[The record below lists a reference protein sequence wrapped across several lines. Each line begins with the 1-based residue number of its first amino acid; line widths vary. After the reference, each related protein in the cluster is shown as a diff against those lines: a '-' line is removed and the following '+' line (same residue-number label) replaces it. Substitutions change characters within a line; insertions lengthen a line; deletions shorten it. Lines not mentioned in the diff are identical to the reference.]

1 MKGIVGFVAASLLAV
16 AVQAQ
21 TPKDKPNVDKLCG
34 CFEVEFKYAE
44 TFSPKQGYKYHDRDE
59 ISGGTELI
67 LPVETTDK
75 KIVMQHLLVVT
86 DSMIIKHWREDW
98 TYENPT
104 IWKYKGDKV
113 WVKEQLKPDQV
124 KGKWTQSVWEVSDA
138 PRYQGASEWMNVD
151 GKIVWQNTADA
162 PLPRREYSTRSDY
175 NILRR
180 TNRLVLNKDGW
191 THEQDNQKIIR
202 KDGTD
207 DLLVEEKGVNTYK
220 RIDDSNC
227 AAAKAYW
234 EKTKDYW
241 TKVRKA
247 WDEYTAKNSSV
258 VLKGEVDGKVL
269 HEHLFALEKEVT
281 SGKVK
286 PEDVDARIKSSL
298 EKFLGADKGV
308 AGVQK

>member
-1 MKGIVGFVAASLLAV
+1 MKGLVGLAAASLLAI

-21 TPKDKPNVDKLCG
+21 TPKDRPNVDKLCG

-44 TFSPKQGYKYHDRDE
+44 TFSPKQGYKYHDREE

-67 LPVETTDK
+67 FPVETTDK

-113 WVKEQLKPDQV
+113 WVKEQLKPADV
-124 KGKWTQSVWEVSDA
+124 KGKWTQSVWEVSDE
-138 PRYQGASEWMNVD
+138 PRYQGVSEWTNVD
-151 GKIVWQNTADA
+151 GKTIWQNTVDA
-162 PLPRREYSTRSDY
+162 PLPRREYSVRSDY
-175 NILRR
+175 NILKR

-207 DLLVEEKGVNTYK
+207 ELLVEEKGLNTYK

-234 EKTKDYW
+234 ERTKDYW
-241 TKVRKA
+241 TKVRKV
-247 WDEYTAKNSSV
+247 WEDYVAKHSTV
-258 VLKGEVDGKVL
+258 ALLGKVDGKVL
-269 HEHLFALEKEVT
+269 HEYLFALEKEVT

-298 EKFLGADKGV
+298 EKFIAPDKGV
-308 AGVQK
+308 AVQK

>member
-1 MKGIVGFVAASLLAV
+1 MKGFVAFVAAALATV

-44 TFSPKQGYKYHDRDE
+44 TFSPKQDYKYHDREE

-75 KIVMQHLLVVT
+75 KIVMQHLLVIT

-113 WVKEQLKPDQV
+113 WVKEQLQPGQV

-138 PRYQGASEWMNVD
+138 PRYQGASEWLNID

-162 PLPRREYSTRSDY
+162 PLPRREYSVRSDY

-180 TNRLVLNKDGW
+180 TNRLVLNNDGW

-202 KDGTD
+202 KNGTD
-207 DLLVEEKGVNTYK
+207 DLLVEEKGLNTYK

-247 WDEYTAKNSSV
+247 WEEYTAKHSTV
-258 VLKGEVDGKVL
+258 ELKNEVDGKVL
-269 HEHLFALEKEVT
+269 HDHLFALEKEVT

-286 PEDVDARIKSSL
+286 PEDVDARIKSKL
-298 EKFLGADKGV
+298 EQFLGADKGV